1 MNPDPTIYDAII
13 IGGGPAGA
21 TAGLRLA
28 RDGRQVLILE
38 KERFPRF
45 HVGETQLPAVLQMIK
60 ELGLSD
66 RLEAL
71 PHIDKLGAEFAFG
84 DTPDTN
90 TLQFQFTNALTEGVL
105 DTFNIERSL
114 FDNLLLDAA
123 KEAGAEV
130 RENARVQSIDRLAH
144 HDVAVTVNGQSIRGK
159 WLLDASGQSAI
170 VGRHLGTKQVIPSLR
185 NVAFFG
191 HFTGVDR
198 LSAEHEGYPTIVMCD
213 EGWFWIIA
221 INPTVTSCGMVLS
234 QDAVRKAGVPKNQ
247 LLRWGVE
254 RCPLMARRLKHAQF
268 PESNNTISDY
278 SYRCKPYA
286 GAGYFLLGD
295 AAHFLDPIFSTGVAF
310 GMYGGLESARLVNA
324 IDAGSTTPD
333 EAYRQYGKHVESSS
347 KHLFQLVHSYYDHHF
362 RELMMNG
369 YGPVQMHRSVIS
381 LLAGHVFPRPA
392 WKVVWRF
399 KAMQF
404 AAKLQRKLPLVP
416 RHSRFS
422 LFDSKPQTL
431 LGPPAQSV
439 SDHMNQAELTAAS

>member
-13 IGGGPAGA
+13 IGGGPSGA

-28 RDGRQVLILE
+28 RDGRRVLILE

-45 HVGETQLPAVLQMIK
+45 HVGETQLPAVLQMLK
-60 ELGLSD
+60 ALGLDD

-71 PHIDKLGAEFAFG
+71 PHVDKLGAEFAFG

-90 TLQFQFTNALTEGVL
+90 TLQFQFTNALTQGAL
-105 DTFNIERSL
+105 DTFNIERAI
-114 FDNLLLDAA
+114 FDKLLLDGA
-123 KEAGAEV
+123 KETGAEV
-130 RENARVQSIDRLAH
+130 RENARVQSIDRLTH
-144 HDVAVTVNGQSIRGK
+144 HDVAVTVDGQSIRGK
-159 WLLDASGQSAI
+159 WLLDASGQSAV

-198 LSAEHEGYPTIVMCD
+198 LSAVHEGYPTIVMCD

-234 QDAVRKAGVPKNQ
+234 QDAVRRAGVPKNQ

-268 PESNNTISDY
+268 PDTNNTISDY

-286 GAGYFLLGD
+286 GPGYFLLGD

-310 GMYGGLESARLVNA
+310 GMYGGLEAARLVNA
-324 IDAGSTTPD
+324 IDAGSTAPD
-333 EAYRQYGKHVESSS
+333 KAYRQYTQRVESSS
-347 KHLFQLVHSYYDHHF
+347 KHLFQLVHRYYDHGF

-369 YGPVQMHRSVIS
+369 HGPLQMHRSVIS

-392 WKVVWRF
+392 WKVAWRF
-399 KAMQF
+399 KAMQ
-404 AAKLQRKLPLVP
+404 ACAYLQRKLPLVP
-416 RHSRFS
+416 RHNRFS
-422 LFDSKPQTL
+422 LFKSEPVDLPGPTPQS
-431 LGPPAQSV
+431 PP
-439 SDHMNQAELTAAS
+439 DHATQAELAAAP